1 MDSVEESSFIC
12 GRYFLAEGREPLGG
26 EGVWGNA
33 PPPPRKFGV
42 IFILKKILKCSEM
55 SVGI

>member
-33 PPPPRKFGV
+33 PPPPQEIRSNFHS
-42 IFILKKILKCSEM
+42 KKNS
-55 SVGI
+55 